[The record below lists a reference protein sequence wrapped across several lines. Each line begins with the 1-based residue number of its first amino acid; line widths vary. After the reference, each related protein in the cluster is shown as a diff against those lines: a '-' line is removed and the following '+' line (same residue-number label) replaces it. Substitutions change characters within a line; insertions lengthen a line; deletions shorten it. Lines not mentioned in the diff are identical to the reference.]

1 MNHVAFGKT
10 TMSKSVLSPQS
21 GAWRLSD
28 ILAQRLRLA
37 AQPIFNIQS
46 RQPECHE
53 ILARLED
60 PVFGVGDS
68 ASFLAELSVSVR
80 HKLEHAVIG
89 CVVDRVRRT
98 AARPCAQ
105 DSETACGART
115 PYLVNIHLRH
125 LSEWLPSIMQLL
137 HGIDPSRLMF
147 EIVEPSYVDAEADDL
162 AALRHLRD
170 AGFHFLLDDLENP
183 DDLQKICQKGLIPH
197 GVKVDFSIG
206 HEVISRIRDACD
218 GLSIG
223 ILIGER
229 FDDPIEPLTHIQSFK
244 WGRPH
249 AASTFTMGA
258 DKARAAT
265 DCQSARF
272 QTLTS
277 PAADRR

>member
-1 MNHVAFGKT
+1 
-10 TMSKSVLSPQS
+10 MSKNSLPPQS
-21 GAWRLSD
+21 SAWRLSD

-60 PVFGVGDS
+60 PVLGVGDS
-68 ASFLAELSVSVR
+68 ASFLTELSVSAR
-80 HKLEHAVIG
+80 HKLEHAVIV
-89 CVVDRVRRT
+89 CVVNHVRRT
-98 AARPCAQ
+98 AVRASGPDTEEVCA
-105 DSETACGART
+105 ART

-125 LSEWLPSIMQLL
+125 LSEWLPSIMQL
-137 HGIDPSRLMF
+137 IRDVDPSRLMF
-147 EIVEPSYVDAEADDL
+147 EIVEPSYVDADADDL
-162 AALRHLRD
+162 AALSHLRD
-170 AGFHFLLDDLENP
+170 AGFHFLLDDLEDP
-183 DDLQKICQKGLIPH
+183 SDLQKLCLKGLMPH
-197 GVKVDFSIG
+197 GVKVDVSIG

-218 GLSIG
+218 GLSID

-244 WGRPH
+244 WGWPH

-258 DKARAAT
+258 DKARATT

-277 PAADRR
+277 PSADRR